1 MASVLKVDEMQG
13 VTSAGDITITGEG
26 GSATMQLQQGLAKA
40 WASRTSAATPATNDS
55 FNIASLTDGG
65 TGDTEYNLSSAM
77 NNDGGACA
85 CANQSTAS
93 DFGLFGDWKTTSKLR
108 TLSRNSSGTDT
119 DRAVTIM
126 GTGDLA

>member
-1 MASVLKVDEMQG
+1 MAFGTLKADTLTHSTAGSVDTNFVVEG
-13 VTSAGDITITGEG
+13 TI
-26 GSATMQLQQGLAKA
+26 KA

-108 TLSRNSSGTDT
+108 TLSRNSSSTDT

>member
-1 MASVLKVDEMQG
+1 MASELRVNTLKDASG
-13 VTSAGDITITGEG
+13 NNSIGTSFVAEG
-26 GSATMQLQQGLAKA
+26 TAKA

-55 FNIASLTDGG
+55 FNIASLTDAG

-85 CANQSTAS
+85 CANQSTS
-93 DFGLFGDWKTTSKLR
+93 GDFGLFGDWKTTSKLR

-119 DRAVTIM
+119 DRGVTIM